1 MSLALVVLTFTPV
14 AVAQRIRL
22 HVTSVTVQASTHDTP
37 PKGKPNRGD
46 RIAFREMLLNREPL
60 FGRKKGEAVAYDV
73 GRVIYASA
81 FNTTIDVV
89 VTFPSIGT
97 LHFHG
102 PFVTRSD
109 GTTVIPVIGGTGAF
123 AGATGTVTIGKGA
136 TRAPNDFDL
145 SVPQKVDLNATAI
158 A

>member
-60 FGRKKGEAVAYDV
+60 FGRKKG
-73 GRVIYASA
+73 
-81 FNTTIDVV
+81 
-89 VTFPSIGT
+89 
-97 LHFHG
+97 
-102 PFVTRSD
+102 
-109 GTTVIPVIGGTGAF
+109 
-123 AGATGTVTIGKGA
+123 KGA
-136 TRAPNDFDL
+136 ARAPNDFDL